1 MRTNIVIDGELM
13 EKAIDVSGHKTKKK
27 TVEDAL
33 KLYVRIKE
41 QTQIRQYRGKIEWD
55 GDLESMR
62 RD

>member
-1 MRTNIVIDGELM
+1 MRTNIVIDDELM
-13 EKAIDVSGHKTKKK
+13 EKAINISGNKTKKE

-33 KLYVRIKE
+33 KMYVRIKA
-41 QTQIRQYRGKIEWD
+41 QTQIRQYRGKIEWE